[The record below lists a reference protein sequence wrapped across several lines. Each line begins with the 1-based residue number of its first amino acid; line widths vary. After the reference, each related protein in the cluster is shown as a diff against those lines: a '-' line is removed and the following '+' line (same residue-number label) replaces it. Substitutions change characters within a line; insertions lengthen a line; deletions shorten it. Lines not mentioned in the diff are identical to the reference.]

1 MSAGRNC
8 GIYIVGTQVQ
18 NIQWFKAE
26 GLMTFNDLQ
35 EYLIDEDVQE
45 QRSSKR
51 SRAARRPEWVVEDEL
66 LADDWSEDTGGQR
79 GKSRRKR
86 VNIDW
91 DDADYQRRR
100 KLDRRSRRRSNGYDD
115 FD

>member
-8 GIYIVGTQVQ
+8 GIYMVDIRVQ

-35 EYLIDEDVQE
+35 EYLIDEEVQE
-45 QRSSKR
+45 QWSSKR

-66 LADDWSEDTGGQR
+66 LAEEWTDDAGQR
-79 GKSRRKR
+79 GKNRRKR
-86 VNIDW
+86 VSVDW

-100 KLDRRSRRRSNGYDD
+100 KLDRRTRRRSNGYDD